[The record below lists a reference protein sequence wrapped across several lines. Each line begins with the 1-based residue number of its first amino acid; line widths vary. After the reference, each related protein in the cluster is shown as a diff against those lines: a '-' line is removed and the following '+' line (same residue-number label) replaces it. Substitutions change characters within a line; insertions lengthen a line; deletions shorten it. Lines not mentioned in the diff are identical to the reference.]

1 MHAGATHP
9 FPRIPVADA
18 PENVVPGGEVEPT
31 QEDTFLEVL
40 ASPAHPFPAPCACS
54 RCPTPMTGEDDPVT
68 GSLAAYE
75 SGDEGARAE
84 LFAQLYDELRSRAT
98 RLAQKRGRNETLR
111 ATAIVHEV
119 YLRLARGD
127 GLGWRDRAH
136 FLAAAARTM
145 RHVLIDYARRRER
158 RKRKAE
164 GVRVAVDE
172 ILDSYEDRAI
182 DLEALDRALDRLA
195 GFDPTMAKVVE
206 LRFFGGASVEETAQL
221 VGMSKRTLERRWEA
235 VRAWLRSEIG

>member
-1 MHAGATHP
+1 MFGTTHSNRLP
-9 FPRIPVADA
+9 PLADA
-18 PENVVPGGEVEPT
+18 SGNDVLPLDVEPMHT
-31 QEDTFLEVL
+31 DDFLDL
-40 ASPAHPFPAPCACS
+40 LRSPASPSPAPCAFD
-54 RCPTPMTGEDDPVT
+54 RPPPTLVGAEDPIP
-68 GSLAAYE
+68 GFLAAYE
-75 SGDEGARAE
+75 RGDEGARAE
-84 LFAQLYDELRSRAT
+84 LFSRLYGELRSRAT
-98 RLAQKRGRNETLR
+98 RLTQKHGRNETLR

-127 GLGWRDRAH
+127 GADWHDRAH
-136 FLAAAARTM
+136 FLAAASRTM
-145 RHVLIDYARRRER
+145 RHVLIDYARSRQR
-158 RKRKAE
+158 RKRKAD

-172 ILDSYEDRAI
+172 ILDTYQDRAI

-195 GFDPTMAKVVE
+195 GFDLLMAQAVE

>member
-1 MHAGATHP
+1 MQT
-9 FPRIPVADA
+9 D
-18 PENVVPGGEVEPT
+18 
-31 QEDTFLEVL
+31 DFLDVL
-40 ASPAHPFPAPCACS
+40 PSPASLAPAPCACQ
-54 RCPTPMTGEDDPVT
+54 RPPPTMGGAEDPIP
-68 GSLAAYE
+68 GFLAAYE
-75 SGDEGARAE
+75 RGDPSARAE
-84 LFAQLYDELRSRAT
+84 LFSQLYDELRSRAT
-98 RLAQKRGRNETLR
+98 RLAQKHGRNETLR

-127 GLGWRDRAH
+127 GAGWRDRTH
-136 FLAAAARTM
+136 FLAAASRTM
-145 RHVLIDYARRRER
+145 RHVLIDHARSRQR
-158 RKRKAE
+158 RKRSPD
-164 GVRVAVDE
+164 GVQVAVDE

-195 GFDPTMAKVVE
+195 GFDSTMAQVVE